1 MNEFFYYGFKL
12 RKSRTT
18 KIKYR
23 KILGKL
29 CWKKI
34 LYLDCFWTID
44 DIDDNDLHSKK
55 YLNSF
60 VLFVAQVWISGGGG
74 GGRGRGTQNNS
85 TLINSNCINVIKSKH
100 NQYNVNVI
108 MIWWPKLHFQH
119 WCNCELLFLLHDFF

>member
-1 MNEFFYYGFKL
+1 MNGFFYYGFKL
-12 RKSRTT
+12 QKSKTT

-23 KILGKL
+23 KILSKL

-60 VLFVAQVWISGGGG
+60 VSFVARVWISGGW
-74 GGRGRGTQNNS
+74 TQNNS
-85 TLINSNCINVIKSKH
+85 TQNNP
-100 NQYNVNVI
+100 
-108 MIWWPKLHFQH
+108 W
-119 WCNCELLFLLHDFF
+119 LFLESES